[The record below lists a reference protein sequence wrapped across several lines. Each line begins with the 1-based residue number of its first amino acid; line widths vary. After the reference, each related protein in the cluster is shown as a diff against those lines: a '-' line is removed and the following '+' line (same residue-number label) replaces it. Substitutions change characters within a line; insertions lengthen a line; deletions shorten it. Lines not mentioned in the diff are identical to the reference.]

1 MVVNNRSNDAIILMH
16 RSSVEMIM
24 ILVVQKPEHSLMKNL
39 INLKVL
45 LGDAREV
52 PSCRQAQLKQVQQQL
67 GLVSHLWVPV
77 ESVRETIYNL

>member
-1 MVVNNRSNDAIILMH
+1 MVMRFLKLA
-16 RSSVEMIM
+16 MIM

-52 PSCRQAQLKQVQQQL
+52 PSCRQAQLEQVQQHL
-67 GLVSHLWVPV
+67 GLVSHLVNT
-77 ESVRETIYNL
+77 S